1 MRRLIII
8 LTINCPL
15 YPQGVI
21 IIFANTGEK
30 LDLCFLSVILGR
42 LENLPVAWER
52 DHRVL
57 EIVLELVSSEN
68 NFEATNT
75 ASFSIF
81 LSNNE
86 AKAEKKK
93 RKWSASFGLKRS
105 IDRIHPSAN
114 CFAKITLHGFPFR
127 SIPFQSSKT
136 RFNYHGMNTVR
147 KSFWAKQTERVCLF
161 SLFRCSAKVSPPKRR
176 LKHRN
181 VNLFEAFQSNERSFY
196 VENLARGKSTG
207 FYARYFTPFG
217 YSNSRLYY
225 SHPDVSNYL

>member
-93 RKWSASFGLKRS
+93 KENGRL
-105 IDRIHPSAN
+105 
-114 CFAKITLHGFPFR
+114 
-127 SIPFQSSKT
+127 
-136 RFNYHGMNTVR
+136 
-147 KSFWAKQTERVCLF
+147 
-161 SLFRCSAKVSPPKRR
+161 VS
-176 LKHRN
+176 
-181 VNLFEAFQSNERSFY
+181 V
-196 VENLARGKSTG
+196 
-207 FYARYFTPFG
+207 
-217 YSNSRLYY
+217 
-225 SHPDVSNYL
+225 

>member
-93 RKWSASFGLKRS
+93 KRKWSASFGLKRS

-161 SLFRCSAKVSPPKRR
+161 SLFLFSAALPKYR
-176 LKHRN
+176 HRN
-181 VNLFEAFQSNERSFY
+181 
-196 VENLARGKSTG
+196 G
-207 FYARYFTPFG
+207 
-217 YSNSRLYY
+217 
-225 SHPDVSNYL
+225 D